1 MCIGKNPL
9 LSKYGLV
16 EETSLYFK
24 LKRLGTQLLLNDEII
39 NLKTIMFQFF
49 AFIWVE
55 NWGRYKI
62 LNPPVKTLG
71 DRPPSSPRGL
81 RPCQEQRSQSR
92 FVHQLGLDRIS
103 RAPRLSTTL

>member
-24 LKRLGTQLLLNDEII
+24 YKRLGTQLLLNDESR
-39 NLKTIMFQFF
+39 NKKKSYFSFF

-55 NWGRYKI
+55 NWGGDIRY
-62 LNPPVKTLG
+62 
-71 DRPPSSPRGL
+71 
-81 RPCQEQRSQSR
+81 
-92 FVHQLGLDRIS
+92 
-103 RAPRLSTTL
+103 

>member
-49 AFIWVE
+49 CFHM
-55 NWGRYKI
+55 G
-62 LNPPVKTLG
+62 
-71 DRPPSSPRGL
+71 
-81 RPCQEQRSQSR
+81 
-92 FVHQLGLDRIS
+92 
-103 RAPRLSTTL
+103 